1 MWEYLYKVH
10 HLLPLFL
17 VTGIVIAIMVIA
29 LKGKIVFRWGR
40 NAIGIGKNVNLFRN
54 TSGNPGSEGEGGAG
68 ERKATPKRRSCS
80 DCLLLVKN
88 EYDRYKTEKQIRE
101 NKLLTNRMNY
111 TEEKLMEIQH
121 DLIEIFDDRM
131 NVFEEE
137 EHKEDEN
144 KIIIETKMFFG
155 LLKEA
160 LSQAKREIR
169 RACKED
175 NFCNLSSSEYID
187 YIENKANVIVSI
199 VVTYLREVYPSYGTL
214 VPIDTIVEDI
224 EGFVKKIREYAEDI
238 FDYAKRLMKDHEEEM
253 SLLDEK
259 FKTWT
264 DNFMK

>member
-10 HLLPLFL
+10 NLLPLFL
-17 VTGIVIAIMVIA
+17 VAGIVIALMVIA

-54 TSGNPGSEGEGGAG
+54 PSGNPNPEGGSGAG
-68 ERKATPKRRSCS
+68 ERKVTPKKRSCS
-80 DCLLLVKN
+80 DCLLLAKN
-88 EYDRYKTEKQIRE
+88 EYDKFKTEKQIRE

-111 TEEKLMEIQH
+111 TEEKLIEIQH

-131 NVFEEE
+131 NVFEKEG
-137 EHKEDEN
+137 HKEDEN
-144 KIIIETKMFFG
+144 RIIIETKMFFG

-160 LSQAKREIR
+160 LSQAKKEVR

-175 NFCNLSSSEYID
+175 NFCNLSNSEYID
-187 YIENKANVIVSI
+187 YVENKAKVIVSI
-199 VVTYLREVYPSYGTL
+199 VVSYLREVYPNYGTL

-224 EGFVKKIREYAEDI
+224 EGYVKKIQEYAEDI

-253 SLLDEK
+253 SLLEDK
-259 FKTWT
+259 FKTWS
-264 DNFMK
+264 DNFIK